1 MKKTINIDKNSY
13 DYLKHIGTC
22 NHVESLIQ
30 LLSITLYSV
39 IILLIGGIVYDI
51 HF

>member
-1 MKKTINIDKNSY
+1 MWRNIVETSY
-13 DYLKHIGTC
+13 AYLKYIGNC
-22 NHVESLIQ
+22 RHVESLIQ
-30 LLSITLYSV
+30 LLPITLYSV

>member
-1 MKKTINIDKNSY
+1 MWRNIVEASY
-13 DYLKHIGTC
+13 AYLKYIGSGR
-22 NHVESLIQ
+22 HVELQIQ

-39 IILLIGGIVYDI
+39 IILLTGGIVYDI